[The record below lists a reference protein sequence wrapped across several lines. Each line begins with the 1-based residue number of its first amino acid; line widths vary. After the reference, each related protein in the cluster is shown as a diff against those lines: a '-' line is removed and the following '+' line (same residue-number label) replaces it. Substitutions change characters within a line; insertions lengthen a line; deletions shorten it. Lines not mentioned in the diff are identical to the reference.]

1 MTRPADRPFFAATS
15 LATVPF
21 RDMATAARIILEN
34 LPEAPFLPIMTRT
47 YRWLFEGFPCL
58 VIDPEKKTVMMAPPE
73 EREAEVL
80 EFYDRVERDDL
91 DYFAT
96 TTAAAPFYE
105 AMLDEI
111 VRADPPDLKRLAV
124 QIPGPVVLADSWR
137 QRDGKPCIHHE
148 TLRDMIVKTVAMKT
162 RWLERWIKEA
172 LPGVEVIADH
182 PEPTLVGFTSA
193 LGGGSRQD
201 LIAAVEGGFAGVTA
215 LRWVHCCANIDWSLL
230 TEADIDVIN
239 FDAFAYADKVA
250 LYAEGF
256 RGFLERGGTI
266 GWGIVPVESETLA
279 GQTAESL
286 VNRLQE
292 GIDLLVAQGLDEA
305 RLAESSWVLPS
316 CEPALLSTEQAARVF
331 ELTGQVSAAMRA
343 RYS

>member
-1 MTRPADRPFFAATS
+1 MTASADRPFFAATS
-15 LATVPF
+15 LTMVPY
-21 RDMATAARIILEN
+21 RDVESAARTILKN

-58 VIDPEKKTVMMAPPE
+58 VIDPEKKTVMMVPPE

-96 TTAAAPFYE
+96 TTATAPFYE
-105 AMLDEI
+105 AVLHEI
-111 VRADPPDLKRLAV
+111 VKADPLDLKWLAV

-137 QRDGKPCIHHE
+137 QRDGKPCFHHE
-148 TLRDMIVKTVAMKT
+148 TLRDMIVKTVALKT
-162 RWLERWIKEA
+162 RWLERRIREV

-193 LGGGSRQD
+193 LGGGSRRD
-201 LIAAVEGGFAGVTA
+201 LIAAVEGGFAGVTGQ
-215 LRWVHCCANIDWSLL
+215 RWVHCCANIDWSLL

-250 LYAEGF
+250 LYAAGF
-256 RGFLERGGTI
+256 QGFLERGGTI
-266 GWGIVPVESETLA
+266 GWGIVPVEAQALA
-279 GQTAESL
+279 GQTVRSL
-286 VNRLQE
+286 VDRLQTGLDLLTAQGVDE
-292 GIDLLVAQGLDEA
+292 TLLVA
-305 RLAESSWVLPS
+305 SSWVLPS
-316 CEPALLSTEQAARVF
+316 CEPALLSPELADRVF
-331 ELTGQVSAAMRA
+331 ELTSQVSAAMRA
-343 RYS
+343 RYA